1 MNENSVLKT
10 KDEQLAQEVGIAV
23 ARSMFKDHQNTKYQS
38 FLFSWLTHGSVV
50 AEMASSKLFIYLRAN
65 PLNYASLQAITA
77 AAALTEWNL
86 LVSNSPESL
95 PVAVF
100 TVDDIVEQSKQY
112 FHRFYEILEIEF
124 ARNYTQEH
132 PDAAELD
139 WKVAFNHLHTPLY
152 VYNKGIEKLESVVRE
167 KGFSVE
173 EADVIFQNVRP
184 YLKRLYIED

>member
-1 MNENSVLKT
+1 MNEHSVFNT

-38 FLFSWLTHGSVV
+38 FLFSWQTHGTVV
-50 AEMASSKLFIYLRAN
+50 AEMASGKLFIYFRAN
-65 PLNYASLQAITA
+65 PVNYAALQAITA
-77 AAALTEWNL
+77 TAALTEWNI

-124 ARNYTQEH
+124 AHNFTKEH

-152 VYNKGIEKLESVVRE
+152 VYNKGIEKLESIVRE

>member
-1 MNENSVLKT
+1 MNEHSVLKM

-23 ARSMFKDHQNTKYQS
+23 ARSMFKDHQNTKCQS

-65 PLNYASLQAITA
+65 PENYAALQAITA
-77 AAALTEWNL
+77 TAALTEWNL
-86 LVSNSPESL
+86 LVSQSPDSL

-100 TVDDIVEQSKQY
+100 TVDDIVDQSKQY
-112 FHRFYEILEIEF
+112 FQRFYEILEIEF
-124 ARNYTQEH
+124 ARNYTKEH
-132 PDAAELD
+132 PDAEELD

-152 VYNKGIEKLESVVRE
+152 VYNKGIEKLESIIRE

-173 EADVIFQNVRP
+173 EADVIFKNVRP